1 MDLTGPRPSASK
13 PQILL
18 ALFLHL
24 FNALKRN
31 RKHPTLSPFAPGQ
44 YHAPVQLPSRTDAV
58 GLSTFAR
65 QLIHIAPHQGRS
77 SEDYFNYIVQL
88 FQISLQSR
96 AQSTQLLSIFFCLHL
111 FTINCIQI
119 YKSQEKKIDT
129 SKKMFQ
135 LCQGN
140 SMLAGVQT
148 TPSAVSESQLEN
160 WVSLLARYL
169 AIVGRGT
176 FTSLPRVA
184 FCNN

>member
-1 MDLTGPRPSASK
+1 
-13 PQILL
+13 
-18 ALFLHL
+18 
-24 FNALKRN
+24 
-31 RKHPTLSPFAPGQ
+31 
-44 YHAPVQLPSRTDAV
+44 
-58 GLSTFAR
+58 
-65 QLIHIAPHQGRS
+65 
-77 SEDYFNYIVQL
+77 VQL

-148 TPSAVSESQLEN
+148 TPSAVSESQVIKGRLSSCRICGEEGLQELP
-160 WVSLLARYL
+160 WMDALSSGGLHQAGKD
-169 AIVGRGT
+169 AVGFESG
-176 FTSLPRVA
+176 L
-184 FCNN
+184 